1 MEDDDNKLL
10 IYFENEAHL
19 VRRLGA
25 AVVSLWSDIPI
36 GLQHKL
42 IEQAE
47 RVFDE
52 NETDEFAWQVR
63 QLLAHYAL
71 EA

>member
-1 MEDDDNKLL
+1 MVGEEDKLL
-10 IYFENEAHL
+10 IYFENEEHL

-52 NETDEFAWQVR
+52 NETDEVVRQIR
-63 QLLAHYAL
+63 QLLSHYAL